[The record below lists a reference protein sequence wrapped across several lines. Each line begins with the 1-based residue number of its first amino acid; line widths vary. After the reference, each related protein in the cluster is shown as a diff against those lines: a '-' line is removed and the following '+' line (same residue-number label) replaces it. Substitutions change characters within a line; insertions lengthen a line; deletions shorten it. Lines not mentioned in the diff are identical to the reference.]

1 MEARLKKLERTNRL
15 LFAGV
20 ALAILPWAVGA
31 AEKIPDLVQ
40 ASSGKFTTTLTQQVQ
55 LVDEAGNKL
64 GSLTGKKDA
73 SNLTIKDGN
82 GKVRLFV
89 GLLKGNPTILFA
101 DKVGNTVATYAEQ
114 NGSFVESK

>member
-1 MEARLKKLERTNRL
+1 METRLKKLERMNRVL
-15 LFAGV
+15 LAGLV
-20 ALAILPWAVGA
+20 LAMLPWAVGA
-31 AEKIPDLVQ
+31 AQKLPDLI
-40 ASSGKFTTTLTQQVQ
+40 AGARGKFATTETQQVQ
-55 LVDEAGNKL
+55 LVDEAGNNL

-101 DKVGNTVATYAEQ
+101 DKDGDTVATYAEQ
-114 NGSFVESK
+114 NGSFIESK